1 MGTQLF
7 MNTILL
13 KKSDFIAADRV
24 ILTDYRLEHMRK
36 VLKSAAG
43 SVCKVGLVN
52 DKLGKGE
59 VISIDERSAELRVT
73 LNTAPPAPLD
83 VVLICAMQRP
93 QTYKKVLHTAI
104 TMGVKHLVFFGSF
117 KVEKSYWDSPVL
129 SEEIFQREAV
139 TALEQCCDT
148 VMPTVEYHKYFKKFV
163 EEELPRLCQDRTVY
177 IAHPACGGKFPDKP
191 QTPALLL
198 VGPEGGFT
206 DYEVSRL
213 QETGARG
220 GTLGSRILR
229 TEVALPALL
238 GKFL

>member
-1 MGTQLF
+1 

-13 KKSDFIAADRV
+13 KKNDFIAPDTV
-24 ILTDYRLEHMRK
+24 KFSDYRLEHMRK
-36 VLKSAAG
+36 VLKSQPG
-43 SVCKVGLVN
+43 SLCKVGLLN
-52 DKLGKGE
+52 GQLGKGE
-59 VISIDERSAELRVT
+59 VITIGDDCAELRLELDT
-73 LNTAPPAPLD
+73 PPPAPLD
-83 VVLICAMQRP
+83 LILVCAMQRP

-129 SEEIFQREAV
+129 SSEIFEREAI

-148 VMPTVEYHKYFKKFV
+148 VMPAVEYHKYFKKFV
-163 EEELPRLCQDRTVY
+163 DDELPRLSHNRHVY
-177 IAHPACGGKFPDKP
+177 IAHPACGEAFPDKP

-198 VGPEGGFT
+198 IGPEGGFT

-213 QETGARG
+213 LETGAKG

>member
-1 MGTQLF
+1 

-13 KKSDFIAADRV
+13 KKSDFITPDTV
-24 ILTDYRLEHMRK
+24 ILSDYRLEHMRK
-36 VLKSAAG
+36 VLKSKVG
-43 SVCKVGLVN
+43 SFCKVGLLH

-59 VISIDERSAELRVT
+59 VVSISENAAEMRVT
-73 LNTAPPAPLD
+73 LDAMPPEPLD
-83 VVLICAMQRP
+83 LILVCAMQRP

-129 SEEIFQREAV
+129 SREIFEREAV

-148 VMPTVEYHKYFKKFV
+148 IMPAVEYHKYFKKFV
-163 EEELPRLCQDRTVY
+163 DDELPRLSENREVY
-177 IAHPACGGKFPDKP
+177 IAHPACGESFPDKP

-213 QETGARG
+213 LETGAQG

>member
-1 MGTQLF
+1 

-13 KKSDFIAADRV
+13 KKSDFIAEDRV

-36 VLKSAAG
+36 VLKSTAG

-59 VISIDERSAELRVT
+59 VLSISESAAELRVT
-73 LNTAPPAPLD
+73 LDTMPPAPLD
-83 VVLICAMQRP
+83 VILVCAMQRP
-93 QTYKKVLHTAI
+93 QTYKKVLHIAI

-129 SEEIFQREAV
+129 SNEIFKREAV
-139 TALEQCCDT
+139 AALEQCCDT
-148 VMPTVEYHKYFKKFV
+148 VMPQVEYHRYFKKFADD
-163 EEELPRLCQDRTVY
+163 ELPRLSANRHIY
-177 IAHPACGGKFPDKP
+177 IAHPVCGAAFPDKP

-213 QETGARG
+213 LEAGAVG
-220 GTLGSRILR
+220 GTLGKRILR

-238 GKFL
+238 AKFTA

>member
-1 MGTQLF
+1 
-7 MNTILL
+7 MNTVLL
-13 KKSDFIAADRV
+13 KKSDFIAPDRV

-36 VLKSAAG
+36 VLKSQIG
-43 SVCKVGLVN
+43 SFCKVGLLN
-52 DKLGKGE
+52 DKLGRGE
-59 VISIDERSAELRVT
+59 VINISETATELRVT
-73 LNTAPPAPLD
+73 LEEMPPAPLD
-83 VVLICAMQRP
+83 VILVCAMQRP
-93 QTYKKVLHTAI
+93 QTYKKVLHIAI
-104 TMGVKHLVFFGSF
+104 TMGIKHLVFFGSF

-129 SEEIFQREAV
+129 SDEIFQREAV

-163 EEELPRLCQDRTVY
+163 DDELPRLSVNRTVY
-177 IAHPACGGKFPDKP
+177 IAHPACGEKFPDKP
-191 QTPALLL
+191 QAPALLL

-206 DYEVSRL
+206 DYEASRL
-213 QETGARG
+213 LETGAKG

>member
-1 MGTQLF
+1 

-13 KKSDFIAADRV
+13 KKGDFITPDTV
-24 ILTDYRLEHMRK
+24 KLTDYRLEHMQK
-36 VLKSAAG
+36 VLKSQVG
-43 SVCKVGLVN
+43 SACKVGLLN
-52 DKLGKGE
+52 GQLGQGE
-59 VISIDERSAELRVT
+59 VIAVDSSAAELRVT
-73 LNTAPPAPLD
+73 LDTPPPAPLD
-83 VVLICAMQRP
+83 VILVCAMQRP
-93 QTYKKVLHTAI
+93 QTYKKVLHIAI
-104 TMGVKHLVFFGSF
+104 TMGIKQLVFFGSF

-129 SEEIFQREAV
+129 SGEIFERESI

-163 EEELPRLCQDRTVY
+163 DDELPRLSKNRMVY
-177 IAHPACGGKFPDKP
+177 IAHPACGESFPDKP

-213 QETGARG
+213 QETGAQG

-238 GKFL
+238 GKFLCW

>member
-1 MGTQLF
+1 

-13 KKSDFIAADRV
+13 EKSDFTAPDRV
-24 ILTDYRLEHMRK
+24 VLTDYRLEHMRK
-36 VLKSAAG
+36 VLKSAPG
-43 SVCKVGLVN
+43 SCCKVGLLN
-52 DKLGKGE
+52 DKLGTGE
-59 VISIDERSAELRVT
+59 VITIDEKAAELCIA
-73 LNTAPPAPLD
+73 LDNTPPAPLD
-83 VVLICAMQRP
+83 VILVCAMQRP
-93 QTYKKVLHTAI
+93 QTYKKVLHIAI
-104 TMGVKHLVFFGSF
+104 TMGIKHLVFFGSF

-129 SEEIFQREAV
+129 GEDIFKREAV

-163 EEELPRLCQDRTVY
+163 DDELPRLSKDRTVY
-177 IAHPACGGKFPDKP
+177 IAHPACGESFPDKP

-213 QETGARG
+213 METGAQG
-220 GTLGSRILR
+220 GTLGCRILR

>member
-1 MGTQLF
+1 

-13 KKSDFIAADRV
+13 KKSDFITPDTV
-24 ILTDYRLEHMRK
+24 KLIDYRFEHMQK
-36 VLKSAAG
+36 VLKSKVG
-43 SVCKVGLVN
+43 STCKVGLLN

-59 VISIDERSAELRVT
+59 VTAIDKNSAELVVT
-73 LNTAPPAPLD
+73 LDTLPPEPLD
-83 VVLICAMQRP
+83 LILVCAMQRP

-117 KVEKSYWDSPVL
+117 KVEKSYWNSPVL
-129 SEEIFQREAV
+129 SEAIFERESI

-148 VMPTVEYHKYFKKFV
+148 IMPQVEYHKYFKKFV
-163 EEELPRLCQDRTVY
+163 DDILPSLSKNRTVY
-177 IAHPACGGKFPDKP
+177 IAHPACGDVFPEKP

-213 QETGARG
+213 METGAQG

>member
-1 MGTQLF
+1 

-13 KKSDFIAADRV
+13 KNEDFITSDTV
-24 ILTDYRLEHMRK
+24 KLTGYRLEHMRK
-36 VLKSAAG
+36 VLKSQPG
-43 SVCKVGLVN
+43 SLCKVGLLN
-52 DKLGKGE
+52 GKLGKGE
-59 VISIDERSAELRVT
+59 VLNISDGHAALKVSLDT
-73 LNTAPPAPLD
+73 LPPEPLD
-83 VVLICAMQRP
+83 LVLVCAMQRP

-129 SEEIFQREAV
+129 SREIFEREAI

-148 VMPTVEYHKYFKKFV
+148 IMPSAEYHKYFKKFV
-163 EEELPRLCQDRTVY
+163 DDELPRLSQNRTVY
-177 IAHPACGGKFPDKP
+177 IAHPACGENFPDKP

-213 QETGARG
+213 LETGAKG

>member
-1 MGTQLF
+1 

-13 KKSDFIAADRV
+13 KKSDFTAPDTVR
-24 ILTDYRLEHMRK
+24 LCDYRLEHMQK
-36 VLKSAAG
+36 VLKSKVG
-43 SVCKVGLVN
+43 SFCKVGLLN
-52 DKLGKGE
+52 GNLGKGT
-59 VISIDERSAELRVT
+59 VTYIDNSAVEMQIT
-73 LNTAPPAPLD
+73 LDTAPPLPLD
-83 VVLICAMQRP
+83 LILICAMQRP
-93 QTYKKVLHTAI
+93 QTYKKVLHSAI
-104 TMGVKHLVFFGSF
+104 TMGVKQLVFFGSF

-129 SEEIFQREAV
+129 SPEIFERESI

-148 VMPTVEYHKYFKKFV
+148 IMPTVEYHKYFKKFV
-163 EEELPRLCQDRTVY
+163 DDELPRLSQNREVY
-177 IAHPACGGKFPDKP
+177 IAHPACGDSFPDKP

-213 QETGARG
+213 LETGAQG

-229 TEVALPALL
+229 TEVALPVLL

>member
-1 MGTQLF
+1 

-13 KKSDFIAADRV
+13 EKSDFIAPDTVTISGSRF
-24 ILTDYRLEHMRK
+24 EHMKK
-36 VLKSAAG
+36 VLKCVPG
-43 SVCKVGLVN
+43 STCKVGLLN
-52 DKLGKGE
+52 GNLGTGKVLAAGE
-59 VISIDERSAELRVT
+59 QSFEVAVQ
-73 LNTAPPAPLD
+73 LNMPVPEPLD
-83 VVLICAMQRP
+83 LVLACAMQRP
-93 QTYKKVLHTAI
+93 QTYKKVLHIAI
-104 TMGVKHLVFFGSF
+104 TMGVKKLVFFGSF

-129 SEEIFQREAV
+129 GEDIFKREAV

-163 EEELPRLCQDRTVY
+163 DDELPRLSKDRTVY
-177 IAHPACGGKFPDKP
+177 IAHPACGESFPDKP

-213 QETGARG
+213 METGAQG

>member
-1 MGTQLF
+1 

-13 KKSDFIAADRV
+13 KKSDFIAPDRV
-24 ILTDYRLEHMRK
+24 ILSDYRFEHMQK
-36 VLKSAAG
+36 VLKSQVG
-43 SVCKVGLVN
+43 SSCKVGLLN

-59 VISIDERSAELRVT
+59 VVAIDKNAAELQVSLDT
-73 LNTAPPAPLD
+73 DPPAPLD
-83 VVLICAMQRP
+83 LILVCAMQRP

-129 SEEIFQREAV
+129 SEEIFERETI

-148 VMPTVEYHKYFKKFV
+148 IAPTVEYHKYFKKFV
-163 EEELPRLCQDRTVY
+163 DDELPRLSKGREVY
-177 IAHPACGGKFPDKP
+177 IAHPACGDTFPEKP

-213 QETGARG
+213 TETGARG